1 MLEKMHFMFDGSL
14 LKCCFS
20 STMKL
25 KAVLP
30 LGALLAALVISS
42 CAPQSGGTRIP
53 GIPSAPDSV
62 DNIVTSG
69 LRSGDQA
76 ITRNSIDAILN
87 NPDRSRMPWNQ
98 PAERPGL
105 ATGWGG
111 EKKSEL
117 SYTSF
122 VRASSKPAGTD
133 AIFYNN
139 SEGIK
144 AMARASEKV
153 GPMQTAAGSLVEWGI
168 KGGSGYL
175 PAYKEY
181 GYGRRLVAGKFGNA
195 YSIVVKNRCKSAI
208 EIVASVDGLDVMDG
222 KTAGFSKRGY
232 IVFPGETLEIDGFRK
247 SSSKVAAFEF
257 SGVSNSY
264 ANLKHGDTRNVG
276 VIGLAVFTQKGVNPW
291 TWTSDEVR
299 RRDSA
304 SPFAVAP

>member
-1 MLEKMHFMFDGSL
+1 
-14 LKCCFS
+14 
-20 STMKL
+20 MKL
-25 KAVLP
+25 KAILP
-30 LGALLAALVISS
+30 LGAMLAALLISS
-42 CAPQSGGTRIP
+42 CAPPSGGTRIP

-69 LRSGDQA
+69 LRSGDA
-76 ITRNSIDAILN
+76 AVTRNEIDAIIN
-87 NPDRSRMPWNQ
+87 NP
-98 PAERPGL
+98 ERPGL
-105 ATGWGG
+105 ATGWGA
-111 EKKSEL
+111 ERNSEM

-133 AIFYNN
+133 AIFYND

-144 AMARASEKV
+144 AMSRAPEKV

-181 GYGRRLVAGKFGNA
+181 GYGRRLVGGSKGGR
-195 YSIVVKNRCKSAI
+195 YSIVVKNRCKSAL

-232 IVFPGETLEIDGFRK
+232 IVYPGETLEIDGFRK
-247 SSSKVAAFEF
+247 SESKVAAFEF
-257 SGVSNSY
+257 SGVSDSY
-264 ANLKHGDTRNVG
+264 ANLRHGDTRNVG
-276 VIGLAVFTQKGVNPW
+276 VIGLAVFTQKGVDPW
-291 TWTSDEVR
+291 KWSSSEVGR
-299 RRDSA
+299 RNSA

>member
-1 MLEKMHFMFDGSL
+1 MLEKMHFMFDGAL
-14 LKCCFS
+14 PKCCFS

-25 KAVLP
+25 KSILP
-30 LGALLAALVISS
+30 LGAMLVALVISS
-42 CAPQSGGTRIP
+42 CAPSP
-53 GIPSAPDSV
+53 MSPADAS
-62 DNIVTSG
+62 NIVTGG
-69 LRSGDQA
+69 LRSGDSA
-76 ITRNSIDAILN
+76 VTRESIDAILN
-87 NPDRSRMPWNQ
+87 S

-105 ATGWGG
+105 ATGWGA
-111 EKKSEL
+111 ERNSEM

-133 AIFYNN
+133 AIFYND

-144 AMARASEKV
+144 AMSRAPEKV

-168 KGGSGYL
+168 KGGYGYL

-181 GYGRRLVAGKFGNA
+181 GYGRRLVGGSKGGS
-195 YSIVVKNRCKSAI
+195 YIIVVKNRSKSAL

-232 IVFPGETLEIDGFRK
+232 IVYPGETLEIDGFRK
-247 SSSKVAAFEF
+247 SESKVAAFEF

-264 ANLKHGDTRNVG
+264 ANLRHGDTRNVG
-276 VIGLAVFTQKGVNPW
+276 VIGLAVFTQKGVDPW
-291 TWTSDEVR
+291 TWSSGEVGR
-299 RRDSA
+299 RNSA